1 MPRKVKEVPMNNRTV
16 RGKLAASGK
25 PYFRLLGEGLH
36 LGYRKPATPGRA
48 GAWVGR

>member
-1 MPRKVKEVPMNNRTV
+1 MPRKVKEVSLNNRTA
-16 RGKLAASGK
+16 RAKLAASGK

-48 GAWVGR
+48 GA